1 MSGQKLAEVA
11 LQILRGLVR
20 GVLTGTD
27 DTNEYYQRVQVR
39 GLGGEVHPDV
49 QHIQPYGLYSN
60 PEDGARPLLF
70 EVGGARDH
78 VIAIL
83 ISDERYR
90 PKNRPK
96 GETGLH
102 GKGYT
107 AVRCKP
113 GGTVEIIGGE
123 GSAHVT
129 VDASGN
135 VVVEGGSVEILGSGS
150 ARVLVDASGDVTVEG
165 GNVTLEGTTV
175 DLKGIVTLGPLT
187 KIDSRV
193 FLNHTHPVTSAPGV
207 TGGVV

>member
-1 MSGQKLAEVA
+1 MSSQKLAEVA

-27 DTNEYYQRVQVR
+27 DTNEHYQRLQVR

-60 PEDGARPLLF
+60 PEDGAWPLLF

-78 VIAIL
+78 VIGIL
-83 ISDERYR
+83 VSDERYR

-107 AVRCKP
+107 AVRCNP
-113 GGTVEIIGGE
+113 DGSVEIIGGE

-129 VDASGN
+129 IDA
-135 VVVEGGSVEILGSGS
+135 
-150 ARVLVDASGDVTVEG
+150 A
-165 GNVTLEGTTV
+165 GNVTIVGGTV
-175 DLKGIVTLGPLT
+175 DIDGSAIGITGSTVEIGDATT
-187 KIDSRV
+187 IDGKP
-193 FLNHTHPVTSAPGV
+193 FLPHTHPVTSAPGT
-207 TGGVV
+207 TGGVS